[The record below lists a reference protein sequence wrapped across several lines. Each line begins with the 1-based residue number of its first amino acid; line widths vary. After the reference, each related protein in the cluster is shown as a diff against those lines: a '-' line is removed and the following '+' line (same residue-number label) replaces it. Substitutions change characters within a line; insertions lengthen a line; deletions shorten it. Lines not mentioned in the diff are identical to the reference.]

1 MLLSPDPDKRTQEV
15 FFLRKNQVQTH
26 PSKILNSIQVKRMLH
41 RKYFGILLDE
51 KLNFKQHADKV
62 ILKISKGIS
71 LIKKLRHFALVTIRK
86 AFLRLLIDD
95 GCIMYDQFQ
104 NEF

>member
-1 MLLSPDPDKRTQEV
+1 MLY
-15 FFLRKNQVQTH
+15 
-26 PSKILNSIQVKRMLH
+26 

-71 LIKKLRHFALVTIRK
+71 LIKKLRHFATEIISNNIQSFFE
-86 AFLRLLIDD
+86 AP
-95 GCIMYDQFQ
+95 Y
-104 NEF
+104 

>member
-1 MLLSPDPDKRTQEV
+1 MLY
-15 FFLRKNQVQTH
+15 
-26 PSKILNSIQVKRMLH
+26 

-71 LIKKLRHFALVTIRK
+71 LIKNLDILPRKSLVTISK

-95 GCIMYDQFQ
+95 GCIMYDQSQ